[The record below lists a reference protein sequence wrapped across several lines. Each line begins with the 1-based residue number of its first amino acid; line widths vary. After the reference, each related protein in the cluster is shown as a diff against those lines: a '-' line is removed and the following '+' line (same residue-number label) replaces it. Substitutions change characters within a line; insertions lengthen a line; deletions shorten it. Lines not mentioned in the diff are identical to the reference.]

1 MLSRPLSGDFTIR
14 FMHYYIHSYI
24 HSCTMH
30 CYLGMW
36 NFHYHIHQGS
46 KHFSLAGNMASST
59 STPFA
64 ALWQSAAERT
74 RIFELLARLI
84 CLKLMRL
91 LFRNLDPRLV
101 LDIVFTSY
109 RLRCCHYTTRHAQRQ
124 CISRLHLHAQ
134 VIGDMLFQA
143 CKAVQ
148 GSCYCLYAKLM
159 GKYNTQSTKRR
170 DHEPRTAIVFRSIFE
185 NPRSRNALCVG
196 NG

>member
-14 FMHYYIHSYI
+14 FMHYYIHS
-24 HSCTMH
+24 CTIN
-30 CYLGMW
+30 CYLCIWNFRIW

-46 KHFSLAGNMASST
+46 KHFCLAGNMASST

-109 RLRCCHYTTRHAQRQ
+109 RLIVLPLYNKACPTTTRLTLA
-124 CISRLHLHAQ
+124 L
-134 VIGDMLFQA
+134 
-143 CKAVQ
+143 
-148 GSCYCLYAKLM
+148 SCTRKTVHMSLLVCMTLQNTGMQKIRS
-159 GKYNTQSTKRR
+159 GKYTFWLLLT
-170 DHEPRTAIVFRSIFE
+170 
-185 NPRSRNALCVG
+185 G
-196 NG
+196 